1 MEIKI
6 SKKKWVLLICLTVIF
21 FPVSYYLFENSN
33 SAQRLMHLIVFTQST
48 VLYLFHL
55 KKYTLAIK

>member
-1 MEIKI
+1 MGFTNLPNSNI
-6 SKKKWVLLICLTVIF
+6 

-55 KKYTLAIK
+55 KNTL